1 MRMVPTSAIPAN
13 KAWYPYSSPS
23 KWITPW
29 RLCLPTRP
37 SAKSTQKTCFK
48 TVRVT
53 FRPRYLPVLDS
64 PSGSYAPLL
73 HGRVR
78 YWIIGPENGSK
89 AGFPWHTVG
98 CTVYIADS
106 ETRLSSYTGCRHL
119 ASLGRRLAPTLP
131 EKVFGCSS
139 TVRFTTSLQ
148 HDTNATVH
156 IPRLHRPLW
165 QGLLR
170 GSPCTLRRHLVR
182 YAARPPDAVRAL
194 GRSVHRRVLHGEI
207 A

>member
-1 MRMVPTSAIPAN
+1 MAQDLAEFAKERGIRYFMISYTDLFGSQRAKLVPTSAIPAN
-13 KAWYPYSSPS
+13 KAWHPYSSPS

-29 RLCLPTRP
+29 RPCLPTRP

-98 CTVYIADS
+98 CTIS
-106 ETRLSSYTGCRHL
+106 LTPRPGCPHTRG
-119 ASLGRRLAPTLP
+119 
-131 EKVFGCSS
+131 V
-139 TVRFTTSLQ
+139 
-148 HDTNATVH
+148 DT
-156 IPRLHRPLW
+156 
-165 QGLLR
+165 
-170 GSPCTLRRHLVR
+170 
-182 YAARPPDAVRAL
+182 
-194 GRSVHRRVLHGEI
+194 
-207 A
+207 